1 MFHVPDLTPD
11 PAESHASSASP
22 LTLTLTHFNRVL
34 TLKRK
39 RESAKTGRWQK
50 DEQLWR
56 YSRNRLSHEEEQ
68 NDHGQKLFYC
78 EFCAWCNTSSNAASH
93 LKIHGI
99 LVGRAILQPAELQQ
113 NQSIEQGLQN
123 MASKKA
129 TDNALRARVI
139 MKNAVD
145 RHCFRN
151 AVTYLSV
158 VTSCSL
164 SHLSV
169 TSNAFK
175 DMILAANPEAG
186 HALINAATTLRPRIK
201 RQFEEQ
207 QLVVVR
213 WLTRSLSC
221 FHVSIDI
228 WKARHGHK
236 HPGREFSVR
245 GQTRSAQTGAP
256 GSH

>member
-1 MFHVPDLTPD
+1 LDVPIPTPD
-11 PAESHASSASP
+11 SAESHASSASP
-22 LTLTLTHFNRVL
+22 FTLTPTYFNRTL

-56 YSRNRLSHEEEQ
+56 YSRERLLHEEER

-78 EFCAWCNTSSNAASH
+78 EFYVWYNISSNAAGY
-93 LKIHGI
+93 LRTYGI
-99 LVGRAILQPAELQQ
+99 FTGRAISQPTEPQR
-113 NQSIEQGLQN
+113 NQSIKQGLQN
-123 MASKKA
+123 MAYKRA
-129 TDNALRARVI
+129 TDDAVRASVI

-145 RHCFRN
+145 KQRFRN
-151 AVTYLSV
+151 AVTRF
-158 VTSCSL
+158 VTSYSL

-169 TSNAFK
+169 TSQTFK
-175 DMILAANPEAG
+175 DMILATNPEAG

-207 QLVVVR
+207 QLVVIE

-221 FHVSIDI
+221 FHISTD
-228 WKARHGHK
+228 
-236 HPGREFSVR
+236 
-245 GQTRSAQTGAP
+245 T
-256 GSH
+256 